1 MRSLIS
7 SGSNSFNYHR
17 DENLFLSLLSLF
29 NNYPGNNQHAERDYS
44 LLCFLQKNNK
54 EELSIVID
62 IRNISTLILIVPRG
76 VLFHHKPCTGIY
88 HDIRLS
94 RFYFRRLN
102 VGSIQH
108 FIQIHRSVPVP

>member
-44 LLCFLQKNNK
+44 ILCFLQKNNK

-62 IRNISTLILIVPRG
+62 IRNISTLILIVPAA
-76 VLFHHKPCTGIY
+76 
-88 HDIRLS
+88 
-94 RFYFRRLN
+94 FYFTANRVWAYIMTSGCR
-102 VGSIQH
+102 V
-108 FIQIHRSVPVP
+108 FISGV